1 MILVAPT
8 WQSQAWYSVLLSMC
22 IHNPFLLPHRK
33 DLLLDPL
40 GRPHPLV
47 VNQTLRLVAWLVS
60 GNYWHQK
67 AFQTK
72 LLQLISDSGRGSLI
86 YSYESAW
93 RQWAGWCGKREVDLL
108 QCLLKFVLDYLPDLF
123 EKGLAYRT
131 INVHR
136 SAIWLII
143 KHYMDPLL
151 VGHHWP
157 VVC

>member
-1 MILVAPT
+1 
-8 WQSQAWYSVLLSMC
+8 MC

-72 LLQLISDSGRGSLI
+72 LLQLISDFGRGSLI
-86 YSYESAW
+86 YFYESAW
-93 RQWAGWCGKREVDLL
+93 RQWAGWCGKREVDLF